1 MFLLNNSKN
10 RNIYIV
16 VLLYSYKKKVINMDL
31 EKLTQKE
38 SPRKDA
44 INEAQKIKLLED
56 YEYKDSC

>member
-1 MFLLNNSKN
+1 
-10 RNIYIV
+10 
-16 VLLYSYKKKVINMDL
+16 MDL